1 MMAKMKM
8 KNSVEELEY
17 KKNFPEIVKKKKK
30 TVNEKEKIFLLSIVH
45 NDLVEIFERKILNYI
60 SQQILQH
67 EIKSEKNSTSKRS
80 LNFKI

>member
-1 MMAKMKM
+1 MKM
-8 KNSVEELEY
+8 KDSVEELEY

-30 TVNEKEKIFLLSIVH
+30 KTVNEKEKIFLLSIIH